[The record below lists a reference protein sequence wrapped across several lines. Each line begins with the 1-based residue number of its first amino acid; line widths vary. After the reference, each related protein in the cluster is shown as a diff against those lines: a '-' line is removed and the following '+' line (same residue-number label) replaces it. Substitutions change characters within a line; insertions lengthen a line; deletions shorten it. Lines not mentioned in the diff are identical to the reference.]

1 MNITAHSTHN
11 TTICLCHKQ
20 LWFPN
25 YQHLPYCQ
33 TIFSHLLS
41 KLSDYHHCVTFQAN
55 SRVNKVT
62 DWPLEMNCGVFSIF
76 DQVRTKT
83 NSGRGRVQVCQIMA
97 PSQSLTWRKIQ
108 SISWNFWS
116 SREMMWTKW
125 KISFLSQ
132 CFMAFLWISKR
143 GLSFQSTESFG
154 QDNNSFCCQ
163 FLLRVAIALWVE
175 THTLNR
181 YLPGTRRGCIKM
193 NLSPFGPPSLPKAR
207 VKDWQRD
214 GGGSDLGSRNSL
226 VIFICRF
233 NPTPFVIQPRN
244 SGLLA
249 WRGPW
254 HVVKFIIIHAIF
266 WSQPQ
271 QNINSGPFMSWRPYQ
286 N

>member
-193 NLSPFGPPSLPKAR
+193 NLSPFGPPSLPPKGPCQGLTKGRRRIRSRLQKLISHIHLSLQSYTICYTTEKFRIVSMAR
-207 VKDWQRD
+207 A
-214 GGGSDLGSRNSL
+214 LACCEIYNNSCHIL
-226 VIFICRF
+226 VSA
-233 NPTPFVIQPRN
+233 TTK
-244 SGLLA
+244 
-249 WRGPW
+249 
-254 HVVKFIIIHAIF
+254 H
-266 WSQPQ
+266 
-271 QNINSGPFMSWRPYQ
+271 
-286 N
+286 